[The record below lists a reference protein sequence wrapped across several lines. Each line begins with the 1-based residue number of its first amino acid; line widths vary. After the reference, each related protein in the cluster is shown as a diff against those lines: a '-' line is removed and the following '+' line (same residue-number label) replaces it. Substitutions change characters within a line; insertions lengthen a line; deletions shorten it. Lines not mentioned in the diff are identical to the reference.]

1 MLILLRSKCPKRL
14 MSRVFLGCNF
24 DTQTDM
30 HVHIINIYLY
40 IWYIFFLKLICI
52 LIYNSCMGYIYII
65 TTQLEEIQVLL
76 QITSALVGSFAW
88 CRNLQPESFLELL
101 TLVFTTNFMRESK
114 HHFDDSFWFTSF
126 FHPWH
131 HTTCFFLEKHLF
143 NEGVQMSCSPPLQV
157 DRTFAFASGDTG
169 PPGETV
175 AAGNLLETLGD
186 GPQMNPN
193 IRTLKFFF

>member
-1 MLILLRSKCPKRL
+1 M
-14 MSRVFLGCNF
+14 
-24 DTQTDM
+24 
-30 HVHIINIYLY
+30 IYA
-40 IWYIFFLKLICI
+40 
-52 LIYNSCMGYIYII
+52 CMGYIYII

-101 TLVFTTNFMRESK
+101 TSVFITNFMRESK
-114 HHFDDSFWFTSF
+114 STIFMTVFCLHHFFMPDIIRRAF
-126 FHPWH
+126 FKN
-131 HTTCFFLEKHLF
+131 TCF
-143 NEGVQMSCSPPLQV
+143 EGVQMSCSPPLQV

-193 IRTLKFFF
+193 IRTLKFFFFLAGKKLILQMPEPSTDGGWKFRWFLEDYCTRRRAREGYPGPVGIGCHPRNRY